1 MSKKAAFGFWYV
13 LMALWGIAI
22 LHTLTK
28 QPSEK
33 VEQIPY
39 SQFEAYLDE
48 GRIEE
53 VRVASSYIEGTLK
66 NPPQGH
72 TKQFLTFRVEP
83 ELANKLAAHQVK
95 FAGEVENTAFHDL
108 LSWTLPT
115 VLFFGIW
122 IFLMRRAA
130 NKQGMGGG
138 FLAIGKRGKNLHGKG
153 RPGDVN

>member
-39 SQFEAYLDE
+39 SQFETYLDE

-53 VRVASSYIEGTLK
+53 VRVASSYIEG
-66 NPPQGH
+66 NVGVV
-72 TKQFLTFRVEP
+72 VE
-83 ELANKLAAHQVK
+83 
-95 FAGEVENTAFHDL
+95 
-108 LSWTLPT
+108 
-115 VLFFGIW
+115 
-122 IFLMRRAA
+122 
-130 NKQGMGGG
+130 
-138 FLAIGKRGKNLHGKG
+138 KG
-153 RPGDVN
+153 RRRHHPRQLATNCNEHSSDRGCRRRTPCAEIARGNC